1 MCFNAVK
8 NWQLGWY
15 ADRHITLNQT
25 ESGSL
30 NYEGN
35 LIGLSDYGSTTSA
48 DKMIIYIPNAKGA
61 DFYVSYNRKSG
72 INAGTLE
79 GGNQVLVHEKLNVPH
94 EQGLSW
100 LLAKL
105 NAGDSY
111 ELVVDGV
118 SVPVSV
124 KSINGLY
131 AKVVIGEGNPE
142 TSVPSFLPSV
152 EPTPSP
158 TSNWLVSPLGNI
170 QTHMDD
176 NNITH
181 IIALFKAHNTAH
193 KVTVYESNCQDVIT
207 VFGEVATTTITGP
220 DEMKIEVDL
229 TLDLDVIQDSS
240 VYTDNDDGTANLFF
254 CLETALLYQGDDS
267 FEIKVAK
274 DRVLIDSTLIFED

>member
-1 MCFNAVK
+1 MGSSTFADDPLMCFNAVK

-15 ADRHITLNQT
+15 ADRHITL
-25 ESGSL
+25 SGSL

-48 DKMIIYIPNAKGA
+48 DKMIIYIPNANGT

-72 INAGTLE
+72 RNAETLE
-79 GGNQVLVHEKLNVPH
+79 GGNQVLVHKKDAAPD
-94 EQGLSW
+94 QSGKSW

-105 NAGDSY
+105 NAGGSY
-111 ELVVDGV
+111 NMYFGGV
-118 SVPVSV
+118 RVPVSV

-131 AKVVIGEGNPE
+131 AKVVIGDG
-142 TSVPSFLPSV
+142 
-152 EPTPSP
+152 
-158 TSNWLVSPLGNI
+158 LVSSLGDI

-207 VFGEVATTTITGP
+207 VFGEVSTTTITGP

-229 TLDLDVIQDSS
+229 TLDLDVIKDSS
-240 VYTDNDDGTANLFF
+240 VYTDNGDGTANLFF
-254 CLETALLYQGDDS
+254 CLETALYQG
-267 FEIKVAK
+267 EIKVAK
-274 DRVLIDSTLIFED
+274 DRIIIDSTLILED